1 MLNPDS
7 HIFFYFIKSEMQ
19 FAFGV
24 PLSWSRPVSA
34 AKEGKGHRR
43 KSRQV
48 RPIAAVDCQKPSALH
63 SQMFLAC
70 RDSSQF
76 VSTTVQRA
84 GFGKISFVFKAKA
97 QIFILTN
104 SEGSQVT
111 LMYPIGFK
119 YWSFPP
125 QKKKIFFWKSPFYNG
140 AVFVAL
146 RWKIPHGTSV
156 RKLPFPST
164 HQIKSQRLTP
174 AILTWQETEKFAQCS
189 MLNGQTP
196 PDCDGEA
203 AEGRGRGGVA
213 RGRGSEWAV
222 RFGSGELISGAKAFP
237 RLLGDDGILA
247 VTDTRQTAEDEVG
260 K

>member
-1 MLNPDS
+1 
-7 HIFFYFIKSEMQ
+7 MQ
-19 FAFGV
+19 FAFAV

-111 LMYPIGFK
+111 LMYRIGFK
-119 YWSFPP
+119 YWSFFPL
-125 QKKKIFFWKSPFYNG
+125 KKNLLLKSPFYNG
-140 AVFVAL
+140 AVFVCFMMEDSTQHFCQKTTFPL
-146 RWKIPHGTSV
+146 HPSNKISTSHSCHFEQG
-156 RKLPFPST
+156 K
-164 HQIKSQRLTP
+164 RLKNS
-174 AILTWQETEKFAQCS
+174 LNVQCS
-189 MLNGQTP
+189 MARRHLTVTERRRNVSGGGKRKGRR
-196 PDCDGEA
+196 GE
-203 AEGRGRGGVA
+203 GGEEV
-213 RGRGSEWAV
+213 SEL
-222 RFGSGELISGAKAFP
+222 SDL
-237 RLLGDDGILA
+237 
-247 VTDTRQTAEDEVG
+247 
-260 K
+260 

>member
-1 MLNPDS
+1 
-7 HIFFYFIKSEMQ
+7 MQ

-48 RPIAAVDCQKPSALH
+48 RPITAVDCQKPSALH

-97 QIFILTN
+97 QIFILTK

-111 LMYPIGFK
+111 LMYRIEFK
-119 YWSFPP
+119 YWSPP
-125 QKKKIFFWKSPFYNG
+125 PPPPKKKIFLWKSPFYNG
-140 AVFVAL
+140 AVFVCFKMEDSTQHFCQKTTFPLHPSNKISKSHSCHFDKA
-146 RWKIPHGTSV
+146 RDWKIRSMFNAQWPDATWLWRRGGGT
-156 RKLPFPST
+156 L
-164 HQIKSQRLTP
+164 
-174 AILTWQETEKFAQCS
+174 
-189 MLNGQTP
+189 
-196 PDCDGEA
+196 A

-222 RFGSGELISGAKAFP
+222 RFGSGELISGAKVFP
-237 RLLGDDGILA
+237 RLLRDDGILA
-247 VTDTRQTAEDEVG
+247 ETDTRQTAEDEVG